1 MIIGVR
7 VNPCYKLYEIWQMK
21 RNKKGVQEGMTVCEV
36 LADTAS
42 PMTSSA
48 VCFGYGS
55 MSREAWKSN
64 MTGSEKAMGWE
75 SFQSTNTTSVCVN
88 GQYNAGSSSEK
99 QPDTLTF
106 AKWELIHFV
115 NVLFCTASCSSV
127 NQSPSFNC
135 NNTQTQF
142 SHCLLSKALI
152 WRAELDRDYNLHLK
166 LSFSVWVWTPS
177 HQIIAYIDK
186 IREGV
191 WHLNMTFSLSGLLL
205 VWRENHVL
213 KKMTLGWQKGSG
225 LSYMMTCTSAMI

>member
-7 VNPCYKLYEIWQMK
+7 INPCYKLYEIWQMK

-36 LADTAS
+36 LADTVS

-88 GQYNAGSSSEK
+88 GQYNAGSSSGK

-127 NQSPSFNC
+127 NQSPEHHYHSIATIHKHNFPIVYC
-135 NNTQTQF
+135 QRRWFGEQSWTVTIIY
-142 SHCLLSKALI
+142 I
-152 WRAELDRDYNLHLK
+152 WNYHSQSNEYEHRHTK
-166 LSFSVWVWTPS
+166 
-177 HQIIAYIDK
+177 
-186 IREGV
+186 
-191 WHLNMTFSLSGLLL
+191 
-205 VWRENHVL
+205 
-213 KKMTLGWQKGSG
+213 
-225 LSYMMTCTSAMI
+225 